1 MIRLFRH
8 YISGAYLILFLL
20 EFAVF
25 GAAFFIGNALRVQ
38 IHGISWASAE
48 SLYGPAFIYT
58 VAMWTSA
65 TGIGLYRRTQNV
77 GSAVLLLR
85 IVATFLVGTALMI
98 PVFYLFP
105 AFLRERD
112 ILSYALLSGFVGVLL
127 CRFLFLKLVDRQA
140 IKRRVMVLGAGYR
153 GHMIQ
158 EFENRTPDA
167 SFRVIGFLP
176 MGDEPV
182 RVTRDK
188 LIDTRL
194 LLNEYAISH
203 DIDEIVVAPDDR
215 RGGKMAVD
223 EMLDCKMAGVHVID
237 LLAFFEREAGA
248 IRVDCLH
255 PSWLIF
261 SDGFRISGGRSLI
274 KRLLDVVVSLVLF
287 ALVWPLMLLAVI
299 AIKLEDGLHAP
310 VLYRQLRVGLNW
322 KIFVLIKF
330 RSMQPD
336 AERDGKALWTAAN
349 DQRITLV
356 GRILRKFRIDE
367 LPQLF
372 NVLRGD
378 MSFVGPRPERPEF
391 VEKFSESIPYYS
403 ERHRVKPGITGWAQL
418 SYPYGANYMDTVEKL
433 QYDLY
438 YVKNYSLF
446 LDLLIMLQTLE
457 VVLWGR
463 GAR

>member
-8 YISGAYLILFLL
+8 YISGAYLVLFLL

-25 GAAFFIGNALRVQ
+25 GAAFFVGDALRGQ
-38 IHGISWASAE
+38 IRGIPWGSAE
-48 SLYGPAFIYT
+48 NLYGPAVIYT
-58 VAMWTSA
+58 LAMWTSA
-65 TGIGLYRRTQNV
+65 TGIGLYRRTQNT
-77 GSAVLLLR
+77 GSVLLLLR

-105 AFLRERD
+105 AFLRERNV
-112 ILSYALLSGFVGVLL
+112 LSYALLSGFFGVLL
-127 CRFLFLKLVDRQA
+127 CRFLFFKLVDRQA

-158 EFENRTPDA
+158 DFENRMPDV
-167 SFRVIGFLP
+167 SFKVIGFLP

-182 RVTRDK
+182 RVTHDK
-188 LIDTRL
+188 VIDTRL

-223 EMLDCKMAGVHVID
+223 EMLDCKMAGVHVVD
-237 LLAFFEREAGA
+237 LLSFFEREAGA

-261 SDGFRISGGRSLI
+261 SDGFRISGGRSVV
-274 KRLLDVVVSLVLF
+274 KRLFDVVISLILC
-287 ALVWPLMLLAVI
+287 ALVWPLMLLAAI
-299 AIKLEDGLHAP
+299 AIKLEDGLQAP

-322 KIFVLIKF
+322 KVFVLVKF

-336 AERDGKALWTAAN
+336 AERDGKALWTATN
-349 DQRITLV
+349 DHRITFV
-356 GRILRKFRIDE
+356 GRVLRKFRIDE